1 MAAIKGMGTSFKV
14 GDGASP
20 TEGFTAIAGI
30 KSIGIPGLSAD
41 TADTTTLASTSNY
54 EEALST
60 VLRTGDLTLSI
71 SWDPDD
77 TQHQGFLTDYASGAV
92 KNYQIVFTDATP
104 TTFQFGSIVTGVSIS
119 IETGSEV
126 TAEVTFKNTG
136 VPNFAA

>member
-1 MAAIKGMGTSFKV
+1 MATIKGMGTAFKI
-14 GDGASP
+14 GDGTSP
-20 TEGFTAIAGI
+20 TETFTAISGI

-41 TADTTTLASTSNY
+41 VADTTTLASTSNY

-60 VLRTGDLTLSI
+60 VLRTGDLTLSL

-77 TQHQGFLTDYASGAV
+77 TEHQGFLTDYASGAV
-92 KNYQIVFTDATP
+92 KSYQIVFTDTTP
-104 TTFQFGSIVTGVSIS
+104 TTFQFSSIVTGVSIS

-126 TAEVTFKNTG
+126 TAEVTLKNTG